1 MNTKPDLEAA
11 LAELRVSRTIT
22 DHHMR
27 VFDFLESGLL
37 STNLTARKT
46 EKPHKTTSEENE

>member
-22 DHHMR
+22 DHTMR
-27 VFDFLESGLL
+27 VFDYLDSGLL
-37 STNLTARKT
+37 STNLTARKS
-46 EKPHKTTSEENE
+46 EKPQKTSSEEN